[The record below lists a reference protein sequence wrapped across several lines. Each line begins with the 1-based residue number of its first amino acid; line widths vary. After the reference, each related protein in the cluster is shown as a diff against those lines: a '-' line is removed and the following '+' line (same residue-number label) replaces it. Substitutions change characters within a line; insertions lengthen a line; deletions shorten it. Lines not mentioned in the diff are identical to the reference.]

1 MERNF
6 CFAVHG
12 TEPALENCYSAGPE
26 IARLFNH
33 PKTQCE
39 LLLLLL
45 LLLLLTVIVV
55 EVVVVVVVVILV
67 VVVAA
72 ATSII
77 IFLSLFYCKFLVLL
91 VLKIVSFCKVVIRTL
106 LV

>member
-45 LLLLLTVIVV
+45 LLTVILV
-55 EVVVVVVVVILV
+55 EVVVVVIVVILV

-72 ATSII
+72 AT
-77 IFLSLFYCKFLVLL
+77 
-91 VLKIVSFCKVVIRTL
+91 
-106 LV
+106 